1 VAGPSPPDAWVRSG
15 AAGLTGWTD
24 GPGLV
29 PPLGVLE
36 RIRTLGDGVGVDP
49 FAALVERAA
58 VTGLTRRGQTTCG
71 GATRLLR
78 SADAWVA
85 ACLARPDDVASVP
98 AWLHLDGADADGLE
112 EDPWPTVAARVAER
126 PAAEVVTQGSLF
138 GLAVAA
144 VPTSPPAAAGSD
156 GAPGRAEHLG
166 PTRRRARPS
175 PLVVDLSSLWAGPLC
190 ARTLAAHGAEVV
202 KVESTSRP
210 DGARWGSA
218 AFFER
223 LHGGQ
228 RAVALDLRG
237 DEGRDALEALVR
249 AADVVIE
256 ASRPRALEQ
265 LGIRPAPLGPDG
277 PLAWV
282 SITGH
287 GRSGPGAHRVAF
299 GDDAAAAA
307 GLVAPTERGPVFV
320 ADAVADP
327 LTGMA
332 AAAAALDALDQGGRW
347 LLDVALVDVAAWVAA
362 GGGGGRW
369 TEVADPPLPSPTAFS
384 GPPAP
389 ALGAHTGEVLAEVL
403 GW

>member
-1 VAGPSPPDAWVRSG
+1 VAGPSPPEAWVRSG
-15 AAGLTGWTD
+15 AAGLTGWPD

-29 PPLGVLE
+29 PPPGVLE
-36 RIRTLGDGVGVDP
+36 RIRALGDGVGVDP
-49 FAALVERAA
+49 FATLVERAA
-58 VTGLTRRGQTTCG
+58 VAGLTRQGQVTCG

-78 SADAWVA
+78 SADGWVA
-85 ACLARPDDVASVP
+85 ACLARPDDVASVA
-98 AWLHLDGADADGLE
+98 AWLHLDQAEAAGLR

-126 PAAEVVTQGSLF
+126 PAAGVEDQGALV

-144 VPTSPPAAAGSD
+144 VPPCPPPPGAD
-156 GAPGRAEHLG
+156 GAPGRTEDLG
-166 PTRRRARPS
+166 PAHRRPRPR

-202 KVESTSRP
+202 KVESTARP
-210 DGARWGSA
+210 DGARRGAA

-228 RAVALDLRG
+228 RAVALDLRS
-237 DEGRDALEALVR
+237 DDGRDALEALVR

-265 LGIRPAPLGPDG
+265 LGIRPAQLGPDG

-307 GLVAPTERGPVFV
+307 GLVAPTDRGPVFV

-332 AAAAALDALDQGGRW
+332 AAAAALEALDRGGRW

-362 GGGGGRW
+362 GAAGGRW
-369 TEVADPPLPSPTAFS
+369 TEVAEPPLPSPVAAS

-403 GW
+403 ER